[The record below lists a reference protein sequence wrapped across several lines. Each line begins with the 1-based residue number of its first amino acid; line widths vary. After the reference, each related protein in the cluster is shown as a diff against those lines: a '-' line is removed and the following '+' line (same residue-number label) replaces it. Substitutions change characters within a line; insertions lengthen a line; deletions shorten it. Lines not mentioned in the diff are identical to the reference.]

1 MSAVDGGIM
10 SSRQIG
16 KVVILANS
24 SKKDVDG
31 ICSRLT
37 DYLSARGIDT
47 QLIMLTSSVDDMKI
61 VVPDCDL
68 AISLGGDG
76 TVLTC
81 AGLLKG
87 RGIPILA
94 VNLGTF
100 GYIAD
105 TPASEVERVF
115 GEYASGKSN
124 VFSRMMLD
132 VQVIRGGKEVFS
144 SSSLNDVTVSA
155 VTHARMARMDLLVN
169 GTLAANLKGDGIII
183 ATSTGSTAYSL
194 SAGGPILDA
203 SLDAMIINPICPFA
217 MSVRPLVG
225 GSDTIVEIVLPRQ
238 NTEVA
243 LTCDGHEVFTV
254 CEGDRIT
261 VTQGKSRALFV
272 ENTSRRFIEV
282 LRDKL
287 GWAGGFNA

>member
-1 MSAVDGGIM
+1 MGERRI
-10 SSRQIG
+10 R
-16 KVVILANS
+16 KVVVLANS
-24 SKKDVDG
+24 GKKDVDG
-31 ICSRLT
+31 ICARLT
-37 DYLSARGIDT
+37 DYLSARGVSS
-47 QLIMLTSSVDDMKI
+47 QVIMLSSSVDDLNI
-61 VVPDCDL
+61 TVPDCDL
-68 AISLGGDG
+68 ALSLGGDG

-87 RGIPILA
+87 RGIPVLA

-105 TPASEVERVF
+105 TPLSEVERVF
-115 GEYASGKSN
+115 EEYASGKSD

-132 VQVIRGGKEVFS
+132 VTVVRGGKEVFS

-155 VTHARMARMDLLVN
+155 VTHARMARMDLYVN

-203 SLDAMIINPICPFA
+203 TLDAMIINPICPFA

-225 GSDTIVEIVLPRQ
+225 GKDTLVEISLPRQ

-243 LTCDGHEVFTV
+243 LTCDGHEVFSV
-254 CEGDRIT
+254 CEGDRII
-261 VTQGKSRALFV
+261 VRQGKSRALFV

>member
-1 MSAVDGGIM
+1 MAG
-10 SSRQIG
+10 RQIG

-24 SKKDVDG
+24 GKKNVNG
-31 ICSRLT
+31 MCSRLEGF
-37 DYLSARGIDT
+37 LSAKGIDVRT
-47 QLIMLTSSVDDMKI
+47 IMLTSTVSDMKTD
-61 VVPDCDL
+61 VPDCDL

-81 AGLLKG
+81 AGMLKG
-87 RGIPILA
+87 RGIPLLA

-105 TPASEVERVF
+105 TPSSEVERVF
-115 GEYASGKSN
+115 EEYASGKSG

-132 VQVIRGGKEVFS
+132 VRVIREGKQVFS

-155 VTHARMARMDLLVN
+155 VTHARMARMDLFVN
-169 GTLAANLKGDGIII
+169 GTLAANLKSDGIII

-225 GSDTIVEIVLPRQ
+225 GKDTEVEISLPRQ

-254 CEGDRIT
+254 CEGDRIM

-272 ENTSRRFIEV
+272 ENSGRRFIEV

>member
-1 MSAVDGGIM
+1 MGERRI
-10 SSRQIG
+10 R
-16 KVVILANS
+16 KVVVLANS
-24 SKKDVDG
+24 GKKDVDG
-31 ICSRLT
+31 ICARLT
-37 DYLSARGIDT
+37 DYLSARGVSS
-47 QLIMLTSSVDDMKI
+47 QVIMLSSSVDDLNI
-61 VVPDCDL
+61 TVPDCDL

-87 RGIPILA
+87 RGIPVLA

-105 TPASEVERVF
+105 TPLSEVERVF
-115 GEYASGKSN
+115 EEYASGKSD

-132 VQVIRGGKEVFS
+132 VTVIRGGKEVFS

-155 VTHARMARMDLLVN
+155 VTHARMARMDLYVN

-203 SLDAMIINPICPFA
+203 TLDAMIINPICPFA

-225 GSDTIVEIVLPRQ
+225 GKDTSVEISLPRQ

-243 LTCDGHEVFTV
+243 LTCDGHEVFSV
-254 CEGDRIT
+254 CEGDRII
-261 VTQGKSRALFV
+261 VRQGKSWALFV